1 MQVAEAASSGK
12 RALDITSE
20 VPPAKSQ
27 RISSDTDVSAS
38 LIVDAPAPEKDIV
51 TRPALLPAPSLEDA
65 ISQLKRQFNVE
76 IEIGKRLEVCW
87 EVVDDA
93 PEVDEKEETAAGA
106 PTESTATE
114 AAEVEPEHV
123 WWGCRV
129 AELVGLDCEDGPVWN
144 LVYDAKVVDGKEFA
158 PEERNVAFCGKFDDR
173 TMYIFV
179 CFPQ

>member
-1 MQVAEAASSGK
+1 
-12 RALDITSE
+12 
-20 VPPAKSQ
+20 
-27 RISSDTDVSAS
+27 
-38 LIVDAPAPEKDIV
+38 
-51 TRPALLPAPSLEDA
+51 LPAPSLEDA